1 MGRPI
6 KDKYF
11 GSSNAPYQNQA
22 SGGPTGAGGEGV
34 ASIAVGGTNNNY
46 TAIPAIV
53 IDPPALPTGVQAVAS
68 ARMEV
73 DSIINFTA
81 GAGYTP
87 GQVLTLTGGTG
98 TQATFTV
105 GTTRVVNLV
114 VGSNAGTGYT
124 TGDVVTIQGGT
135 GTLAT
140 ATVIAAGGN
149 VTGFST
155 FTPGSYTVNPGTLT
169 DAATVKSGGTGDDLL
184 TVTFQMGINTAT
196 VTTGG
201 EYSALPADITIVP
214 HAGPGGA
221 LFNLDYKVKSV
232 VVTTAGSGYIAAP
245 TVVDNP
251 NGNATFL
258 ATLGT
263 STANAIAVT
272 AWTTSGG
279 SALDGDIMKQS
290 SSRRY
295 LVKTA
300 DGVGICKLV
309 TAAPAAAGEMTMTAV
324 DSAGGTYYV
333 KKLTARRALIVKGD
347 RSGTQ
352 FTTGA
357 NGISVPWVFAPN
369 SAVLNTSVEILSV

>member
-34 ASIAVGGTNNNY
+34 ASIAVGGTNTNY
-46 TAIPAIV
+46 TAIPALV
-53 IDPPALPTGVQAVAS
+53 IGAPSLATGVQAVAS
-68 ARMEV
+68 VRMEV
-73 DSIINFTA
+73 DSIINFAA
-81 GAGYTP
+81 GAGFTP
-87 GQVLTLTGGTG
+87 AQVLTLTGGTG

-105 GTTRVVNLV
+105 ATTQVVNLV
-114 VGSNAGTGYT
+114 VGTTDGSGYT

-169 DAATVKSGGTGDDLL
+169 NAATVKVGGGGDDAL
-184 TVTFQMGINTAT
+184 TVTFQMGIGTVG

-201 EYSALPADITIVP
+201 EYSVLPADITVVP

-221 LFNLDYKVKSV
+221 TFNLDYKVKSV
-232 VVTTAGSGYIAAP
+232 VVSTAGSGYIAAP

-251 NGNATFL
+251 NGNATFV
-258 ATLGT
+258 ATL
-263 STANAIAVT
+263 STVNANAIAVS

-279 SALDGDIMKQS
+279 SALAGDIMKQS

-295 LVKTA
+295 LVKTS
-300 DGVGICKLV
+300 DGVAICKLV
-309 TAAPAAAGEMTMTAV
+309 AAAPAAAGEMTMTAK
-324 DSAGGTYYV
+324 DSAGGLYYV

-347 RSGTQ
+347 RSGTE

-357 NGISVPWVFAPN
+357 DGISVPWVFAPDT
-369 SAVLNTSVEILSV
+369 AVLNTSVEIVSV